1 MKFEFPLER
10 RKVNTRVY
18 MMDPDQRR
26 QFEKDRYNVLKQ
38 EISDLTQSD
47 GSVVYY
53 VIDVNWIN
61 QWKAFIFDSRSMPGE
76 IYNS

>member
-1 MKFEFPLER
+1 
-10 RKVNTRVY
+10 
-18 MMDPDQRR
+18 MDSDQRR

-38 EISDLTQSD
+38 EISGLTQSD

-61 QWKAFIFDSRSMPGE
+61 QWKAFILDSRSMPGE
-76 IYNS
+76 IDNS